1 MSNVKSIRA
10 ALILAQAF
18 AKHGVLFVPMP
29 VSTPAEREEMVAKAW
44 AKLDELEAAQEDGQ
58 QAPSKSPES
67 TESERSEGGLQ

>member
-1 MSNVKSIRA
+1 MIKVKSIRA
-10 ALILAQAF
+10 ALILAQTF

-29 VSTPAEREEMVAKAW
+29 VSTPAEHEAMVAKAW
-44 AKLDELEAAQEDGQ
+44 AKLDELETAQEGGQ